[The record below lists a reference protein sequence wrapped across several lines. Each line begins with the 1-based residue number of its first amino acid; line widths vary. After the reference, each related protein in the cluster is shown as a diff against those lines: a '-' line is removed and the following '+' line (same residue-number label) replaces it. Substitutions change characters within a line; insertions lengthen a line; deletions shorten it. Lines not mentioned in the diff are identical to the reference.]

1 MKRTPEQLDPQA
13 QRRFALDV
21 LRRLRRAGYEAYW
34 AGGCVRDLLMGHTPK
49 DYDVATNATPRQVRK
64 LFGRR
69 RTVPV
74 GAAFGVILVVGP
86 PRAGTV
92 EVTTFRTEGP
102 YSDGRHPD
110 QVRYATA
117 REDVL
122 RRDFTINGMLY
133 DPETDR
139 VLDWVGGQEDLRRG
153 IIRAIGDPRE
163 RFAEDHLRMFRA
175 VRFAA
180 RFGFRIEPET
190 FQAVREMAPKITSV
204 SRERLAVELEL
215 LLVDASRRRGLEL
228 MEETGLLGV
237 LLPEVDRL
245 GQVPNPER
253 PQEDLWQHTLRVL
266 ELLPEPEFPLAL
278 AALLHECG
286 VPEARSSTGDL
297 APEDELPS
305 WLRRAA
311 EQGARLADRFAR
323 RWRLSNTV
331 RKETSWLVEHQRS
344 LRRADRL
351 PWSRVQP
358 LLAAPWAGNLLTL
371 HQADMEALGL
381 DTSPLEFCRQKL
393 ALPPEELDP
402 PPLVTGEDL
411 KSLGLQPGP
420 RFGRLLA
427 WVRDQQL
434 DGLLHTREE
443 ALKAVRRRLEEESA
457 G

>member
-1 MKRTPEQLDPQA
+1 MKRTPQQLDPQA
-13 QRRFALDV
+13 QRRFALEV
-21 LRRLRRAGYEAYW
+21 LQQLRRAGYEAYW
-34 AGGCVRDLLMGHTPK
+34 AGGCVRDLLMGRTPK

-86 PRAGTV
+86 PQAGTV

-102 YSDGRHPD
+102 YTDGRHPD
-110 QVRYATA
+110 QVQFTTA

-133 DPETDR
+133 DPEADQ
-139 VLDWVGGQEDLRRG
+139 VLDWVGGREDLRQG
-153 IIRAIGDPRE
+153 IIRAIGNPRE

-180 RFGFRIEPET
+180 RFSFQIEPET
-190 FQAVREMAPKITSV
+190 YRAIREMAPKITGV

-215 LLVDASRRRGLEL
+215 LLVDASRRRGLML
-228 MEETGLLGV
+228 LEETGLLAV

-245 GQVPNPER
+245 HGVPNPER
-253 PQEDLWQHTLRVL
+253 PQEDLWQHTLQVMERL
-266 ELLPEPEFPLAL
+266 REPEFPLAL

-286 VPEARSSTGDL
+286 VPEVLSSAEQL
-297 APEDELPS
+297 PPEDELPA
-305 WLRRAA
+305 WLHRAA
-311 EQGARLADRFAR
+311 KQAARLANRFAR
-323 RWRLSNTV
+323 HWRLSNPV
-331 RKETSWLVEHQRS
+331 RKETSWLIEHQRS
-344 LRRADRL
+344 LRQADRL

-358 LLAAPWAGNLLTL
+358 LLVAPWAENLLAL

-381 DTSPLEFCRQKL
+381 DARALEFCRQKL
-393 ALPPEELDP
+393 ALPREELDP

-411 KSLGLQPGP
+411 KSLGLEPGP
-420 RFGRLLA
+420 QFGRLLA
-427 WVRDQQL
+427 WVREQQL
-434 DGLLHTREE
+434 DGQLHTREE
-443 ALKAVRRRLEEESA
+443 ALQAVRRQLAEGATE
-457 G
+457 

>member
-1 MKRTPEQLDPQA
+1 M
-13 QRRFALDV
+13 
-21 LRRLRRAGYEAYW
+21 
-34 AGGCVRDLLMGHTPK
+34 RDLLLGHTPK
-49 DYDVATNATPRQVRK
+49 DYDVATNATPQQVRK

-74 GAAFGVILVVGP
+74 GAAFGVMLVVGP
-86 PRAGTV
+86 PQAGTV

-133 DPETDR
+133 DPETQQ
-139 VLDWVGGQEDLRRG
+139 VLDWVGGQEDLRQG
-153 IIRAIGDPRE
+153 VIRAIGDPRE

-180 RFGFRIEPET
+180 RFGFQIEPET
-190 FQAVREMAPKITSV
+190 HQAVREMAAKITNV
-204 SRERLAVELEL
+204 SRERLAAELEMMLVPPSRSQGLKL
-215 LLVDASRRRGLEL
+215 L
-228 MEETGLLGV
+228 EETGLLAL

-245 GQVPNPER
+245 REVQNPEQ
-253 PQEDLWQHTLRVL
+253 PQENLWQHTLRVL
-266 ELLPEPEFPLAL
+266 ERLQGPPFPLAL

-286 VPEARSSTGDL
+286 
-297 APEDELPS
+297 APELFSRQEPPATETELPER
-305 WLRRAA
+305 LQQAAKRA
-311 EQGARLADRFAR
+311 ARLANRFAR
-323 RWRLSNTV
+323 RWRLSNPV
-331 RKETSWLVEHQRS
+331 RKQTRWLVEHQRS

-358 LLAAPWAGNLLTL
+358 LLVSPWAENLLGL

-381 DTSPLEFCRQKL
+381 DTQVLDFCRQKL
-393 ALPPEELDP
+393 TLPRQELDP

-411 KSLGLQPGP
+411 KSLGLKPGP

-427 WVRDQQL
+427 WVRNQQL
-434 DGLLHTREE
+434 DGLLRTREQ
-443 ALKAVRRRLEEESA
+443 ALEAVRQRIRE
-457 G
+457 GT